1 MPVLSGVGHL
11 NAEIA
16 PTAENTGETDLATR
30 EAEYEKFVWDNLRRN
45 YLGNYLHGMLG
56 MTGFRLV
63 NTPTFLPAY
72 LHMISGSNTIVGLGL
87 ALQQVGGVISPIF
100 GASQIEHR
108 TKVMPAAMWMGGLA
122 RTAVA
127 GIAISG
133 WLLKGNALVG
143 SILGFMLMFGI
154 FMGAQRVVFSLL
166 MAKVIPISRRGR
178 LQAWRNATGSLI
190 AAALAYVAGRYLIG
204 PNVFGNGY
212 GTTFVLAVILTTLGL
227 TALQLFLK
235 EPEPPTTRR
244 QSRFRDRLREFPRL
258 ITEDRAYAYFLVVQM
273 LSSCGRIATPFYI
286 LYVGAS
292 MHMTGKLI
300 GALSFAYIGAD
311 AISNLVW
318 GYLGDKTGFRL
329 VLLFSLMAW
338 AASTLLLL
346 EVHTTW
352 AVFLAFFGLGAGQA
366 GYMMS
371 AQTMILEFGQR
382 DDLPMRIAVSAT
394 AESITA
400 TLAPLVGGKVADL
413 LGYNV
418 VFGLSI
424 GVLIAGLVLLVVAVK
439 EPRTARLAAM

>member
-1 MPVLSGVGHL
+1 MDAKIES
-11 NAEIA
+11 AEPAEAA
-16 PTAENTGETDLATR
+16 PDLAAR
-30 EAEYEKFVWDNLRRN
+30 EAAYEKFVWDNLKRN

-72 LHMISGSNTIVGLGL
+72 LHMISGSNSIVGLGL

-100 GASQIEHR
+100 GASRIEHR

-122 RTAVA
+122 RTAVL

-133 WLLKGNALVG
+133 WVLKGNALVAA
-143 SILGFMLMFGI
+143 ILGFMLMFGI

-178 LQAWRNATGSLI
+178 LQAWRNFTGSLI
-190 AAALAYVAGRYLIG
+190 AAAMASLAGAYFIG
-204 PNVFGNGY
+204 PNLFGNGY
-212 GTTFVLAVILTTLGL
+212 GTTFVFAFILTSLGL
-227 TALQLFLK
+227 SALQMLLK
-235 EPEPPTTRR
+235 EPEPPTTRT
-244 QSRFRDRLREFPRL
+244 QAKFRDRLREFPRL

-273 LSSCGRIATPFYI
+273 LASSARIATPFYI

-292 MHMTGKLI
+292 MHMTGKLL
-300 GALSFAYIGAD
+300 GLLSMAFIGAD
-311 AISNLVW
+311 ALSNLVW

-329 VLLFSLMAW
+329 VLLFSIFAW
-338 AASTLLLL
+338 AAATVLLI
-346 EVHTTW
+346 EVHAPW
-352 AVFLAFFGLGAGQA
+352 AIFLAFFGLGAGQS
-366 GYMMS
+366 GYNMS
-371 AQTMILEFGQR
+371 AQTMILEFGKR

-394 AESITA
+394 AEAITA
-400 TLAPLVGGKVADL
+400 TLAPLVGGRVADL

-418 VFGLSI
+418 VFGVSI
-424 GVLIAGLVLLVVAVK
+424 GVLAAGLLVLIGLVK